1 MLLLNTLTL
10 LILDAAGKIDGWI
23 ESAVV
28 DNEESPFLTTVG
40 LGLALLFGLWGRY
53 VVPLFRMN
61 AELNAGVGRSRR
73 MQERTGARGSRTY
86 LECGFDLQGRLIDV
100 PSGAETLTGFSRETM
115 IGSLFSRFLR
125 EKDVA
130 AVIDGFIQVLRG
142 EDAHD
147 LRVRLRT
154 ARGEWMPVQMD
165 LYPVIRSGEIS
176 GVRGTLRPLADRP
189 LPDRSTGTRPG
200 ACVYIFRKGEML
212 FVNSRFEESSGYG
225 RREIAAVD
233 PMQIVHPADRLRVR
247 RNNIG
252 HLKGD
257 PSSSCDFRIV
267 TRDGRVKWVRARVRS
282 VMYKGE
288 KAVLGNLV
296 VMPAKE
302 DLPLH
307 PRSGRGN
314 TIASTPYGCS
324 SRLCAGNP

>member
-10 LILDAAGKIDGWI
+10 IILGAVKKIDGWI

-53 VVPLFRMN
+53 IVPLFRMHV
-61 AELNAGVGRSRR
+61 ELTAGDEGTQPMRGRK
-73 MQERTGARGSRTY
+73 GARGGKTD
-86 LECGFDLQGRLIDV
+86 LECRFDLQGRLVDV
-100 PSGAETLTGFSRETM
+100 PSGAATLTGFNRETM

-154 ARGEWMPVQMD
+154 AGGEWMPVQMD
-165 LYPVIRSGEIS
+165 LYPVIRSGEIA

-189 LPDRSTGTRPG
+189 LPDRSAGARPG
-200 ACVYIFRKGEML
+200 ACVYVFRKGEML
-212 FVNSRFEESSGYG
+212 FVNSRFEQSSGYG

-247 RNNIG
+247 KHNIDYLRG
-252 HLKGD
+252 
-257 PSSSCDFRIV
+257 PPPR
-267 TRDGRVKWVRARVRS
+267 
-282 VMYKGE
+282 
-288 KAVLGNLV
+288 LV
-296 VMPAKE
+296 I
-302 DLPLH
+302 
-307 PRSGRGN
+307 S
-314 TIASTPYGCS
+314 AS
-324 SRLCAGNP
+324 

>member
-10 LILDAAGKIDGWI
+10 IILGAVKKIDGWT

-40 LGLALLFGLWGRY
+40 LALALLFGLWGRY
-53 VVPLFRMN
+53 VVPLFRMKP
-61 AELNAGVGRSRR
+61 ELSAGDEGTQPV
-73 MQERTGARGSRTY
+73 QERKGARGSKTD
-86 LECGFDLQGRLIDV
+86 LECRFDLQGRLVDV
-100 PSGAETLTGFSRETM
+100 PSGAATLTGFNRETM
-115 IGSLFSRFLR
+115 IGALFSRFLR

-154 ARGEWMPVQMD
+154 AGGEWMPVQMD
-165 LYPVIRSGEIS
+165 LYPVIRSGEIA

-189 LPDRSTGTRPG
+189 LPDRSDGARPG
-200 ACVYIFRKGEML
+200 ACVYVFRKGEML
-212 FVNSRFEESSGYG
+212 FVNSRFEQSSGYG
-225 RREIAAVD
+225 RRDIAAVD
-233 PMQIVHPADRLRVR
+233 PMQIIHPADRLRVR

-267 TRDGRVKWVRARVRS
+267 TRDGHIKWVRARVRS

-302 DLPLH
+302 DLSLY
-307 PRSGRGN
+307 PRGGRGN
-314 TIASTPYGCS
+314 TTASTQYVCS
-324 SRLCAGNP
+324 SQLCAGNP

>member
-10 LILDAAGKIDGWI
+10 LILDALRKIDGWI

-40 LGLALLFGLWGRY
+40 LCLALIFGLWSRY
-53 VVPLFRMN
+53 AVSLFRMD
-61 AELNAGVGRSRR
+61 AERPAGAGRSRR
-73 MQERTGARGSRTY
+73 MQEPKGARQSGTD
-86 LECGFDLQGRLIDV
+86 LECRFDLQGRLIDV
-100 PSGAETLTGFSRETM
+100 QSGAATLTGFSRETM

-142 EDAHD
+142 EAAHD

-154 ARGEWMPVQMD
+154 AGGEWMPVKMD
-165 LYPVIRSGEIS
+165 LYPVIRKGEIS

-189 LPDRSTGTRPG
+189 LPDRSSGVRQG

-212 FVNSRFEESSGYG
+212 FVNSRFEQSSGYG

-233 PMQIVHPADRLRVR
+233 PMQIIHPADRQRVK

-252 HLKGD
+252 YLKGTD
-257 PSSSCDFRIV
+257 PSTCDFRIV
-267 TRDGRVKWVRARVRS
+267 TRDGHVRWVRASLRPVQ
-282 VMYKGE
+282 YKGK
-288 KAVLGNLV
+288 KAILGNFF
-296 VMPAKE
+296 VMPAQE
-302 DLPLH
+302 QPPL
-307 PRSGRGN
+307 RSRERGGN
-314 TIASTPYGCS
+314 TTASTSYGCS
-324 SRLCAGNP
+324 ASA

>member
-40 LGLALLFGLWGRY
+40 LGLALLFGLWGRF

-61 AELNAGVGRSRR
+61 AELTAGAGRTQP
-73 MQERTGARGSRTY
+73 MQQRKGARGSRTD
-86 LECGFDLQGRLIDV
+86 LECRFDLQGRLVDV
-100 PSGAETLTGFSRETM
+100 PSGAERLTGFSRETM

-154 ARGEWMPVQMD
+154 AGGEWMPVQMD
-165 LYPVIRSGEIS
+165 LYPVIRSGEIA

-189 LPDRSTGTRPG
+189 LSNRSAGTRPG

-247 RNNIG
+247 QNNIG
-252 HLKGD
+252 RLKGD
-257 PSSSCDFRIV
+257 PSSTCDFRII
-267 TRDGRVKWVRARVRS
+267 TRDGHVKWVRASLRPVLF
-282 VMYKGE
+282 KGE
-288 KAVLGNLV
+288 KALLGNLV
-296 VMPAKE
+296 VMPAQE
-302 DLPLH
+302 QP
-307 PRSGRGN
+307 PVRSRGRGAN
-314 TIASTPYGCS
+314 VSSSTPYGCS
-324 SRLCAGNP
+324 ASA

>member
-40 LGLALLFGLWGRY
+40 LGLALIFGLWGRY
-53 VVPLFRMN
+53 IVPIFRMS
-61 AELNAGVGRSRR
+61 AELTDGDVRTRR
-73 MQERTGARGSRTY
+73 MQEQTGTRGGMKD
-86 LECGFDLQGRLIDV
+86 LECRFDLQGRLIDV
-100 PSGAETLTGFSRETM
+100 PSGAVTLTGFSRETM
-115 IGSLFSRFLR
+115 TGSLFSRFLR

-130 AVIDGFIQVLRG
+130 AVIDGFIRVLRG

-154 ARGEWMPVQMD
+154 AGGEWMPVQMD
-165 LYPVIRSGEIS
+165 LYPVIQSGEIS
-176 GVRGTLRPLADRP
+176 GVRGTMRPLADRP
-189 LPDRSTGTRPG
+189 LPDRSAGTRPG

-225 RREIAAVD
+225 HREIAAVD

-247 RNNIG
+247 QNNIG

-267 TRDGRVKWVRARVRS
+267 TRDGRVKWVRARVRP

-296 VMPAKE
+296 VMPSQE
-302 DLPLH
+302 EP
-307 PRSGRGN
+307 PVRSRDRGRN
-314 TIASTPYGCS
+314 AAASTPYGCS
-324 SRLCAGNP
+324 ASA